1 MKMSFALSPWSS
13 RNKLATH
20 SGQTIRAWTQPYALF
35 ALVLAGSIGISQ
47 AQRPRPTVLQVAEAQ
62 LEDGRANLDAGTLM
76 AARRI
81 FEDCTRQD
89 AKNAQCYYDMGRT
102 DSYIADIQ
110 ERHKDKRAAQ
120 EAIDSAIE
128 NTRRSIDFNARV
140 ADAHALLAELYGRK
154 IGYGGVFTGM
164 RMGPKAQA
172 ETQRAL
178 ELDPNDPRIYIVI
191 GRRQLYSPRMFGG
204 DIEKAIESFRKAT
217 TVDPHCDESFVW
229 LAIAYDKKGDFS
241 AAKAAADE
249 ALRLNNRNVIA
260 LEIRSAM
267 R

>member
-1 MKMSFALSPWSS
+1 MKMPLALLAWFSQNKSS
-13 RNKLATH
+13 AHL
-20 SGQTIRAWTQPYALF
+20 GQTIAAGTQLYVLL
-35 ALVLAGSIGISQ
+35 ALVLTGSFGVSH
-47 AQRPRPTVLQVAEAQ
+47 AQRRVPTVLQMAEAQ

-81 FEDCTRQD
+81 FEDCTLQD

-102 DSYIADIQ
+102 DSYIADIK
-110 ERHKDKRAAQ
+110 ERHKDKRAAL

-128 NTRRSIDFNARV
+128 NTRRSIDFNAGV

-178 ELDPNDPRIYIVI
+178 ELDPNAPRTYIVI